1 MPNVAFVS
9 APATGGQRRLSPL
22 AQELVEMC
30 VRLAHDAARLS
41 IIVQLDAQAAKRDVE
56 KTGGMRAIAVATYE
70 CIENMLSLNL
80 G

>member
-1 MPNVAFVS
+1 MAFVS

-22 AQELVEMC
+22 AQELVGMC

-41 IIVQLDAQAAKRDVE
+41 IIVQLGAQAAKRDVE
-56 KTGGMRAIAVATYE
+56 KAGGVRAIAVAANE
-70 CIENMLSLNL
+70 RIENMLSFSF

>member
-1 MPNVAFVS
+1 
-9 APATGGQRRLSPL
+9 
-22 AQELVEMC
+22 MC